1 MFDKI
6 FALKI
11 PASEVDSYI
20 HNYTCSIYL
29 LVIPGGLNQNLILN
43 PTVTAF
49 WKSKDKKRTLNLS
62 DGAPFFNMCLSLQT
76 SKNMSPFIYIADIPC
91 R

>member
-29 LVIPGGLNQNLILN
+29 PIIPGGLYHKFDFESHSYCLLEIKRQKEN
-43 PTVTAF
+43 
-49 WKSKDKKRTLNLS
+49 SKFVRWS
-62 DGAPFFNMCLSLQT
+62 SVFNMCLSLQT